1 MAKYNRP
8 DPRNERTLC
17 WVDGLVPR
25 DQAKV
30 HVLDSVVQGGDAV
43 WEGLRITQ
51 GHAIQLEAHIDR
63 LLDSAHALAF
73 TDIPDRASVESAIFE
88 TLIAN
93 GMRDGVHCRITLTRG
108 LKSTSGMDPRLNVH
122 GPTLIV
128 VPEYKGMVYGDEGIR
143 LVTSTIRRNSPQF
156 LDSHIHHNNLLN
168 NILAKIEANVAG
180 MDDAVMLDDR
190 GFLAETNAT
199 NLFLVR
205 KGELLTPFAHAC
217 LPGLTRQ
224 FVLDAAQD
232 AGIRAREANLTLTEL
247 YTADE
252 AFTTGTMGALAHV
265 VEVDGRRIANG
276 EKGPLTF
283 QLQQAYG
290 DHIMATATAL
300 PNAPSTDTE

>member
-1 MAKYNRP
+1 MAKFNQP
-8 DPRNERTLC
+8 DPRNDGTQC
-17 WVDGLVPR
+17 WVNGLVAR
-25 DQAKV
+25 EDASV

-43 WEGLRITQ
+43 WEGLRITD
-51 GHAIQLEAHIDR
+51 GKAIQLEAHLTR

-73 TDIPDRASVESAIFE
+73 ADIPSRDAIRQAIFD
-88 TLIAN
+88 TLEAN
-93 GMRDGVHCRITLTRG
+93 DMRDGVHCRITLSRG
-108 LKSTSGMDPRLNVH
+108 RKSTSGMDPRLNVH

-128 VPEYKGMVYGDEGIR
+128 VPEFKGMVYGDEGIR
-143 LVTSTIRRNSPQF
+143 LVTSAIRRNSPQF

-205 KGELLTPFAHAC
+205 DGELLTPFAHAC

-224 FVLDAAQD
+224 FVMDTAAE
-232 AGIRAREANLTLTEL
+232 AGIPAREADLTLTQL

-252 AFTTGTMGALAHV
+252 AFTTGTMGALAHI
-265 VEVDGRRIANG
+265 VEVDGRSING
-276 EKGPLTF
+276 GIKGALTVR
-283 QLQQAYG
+283 LQGRYE
-290 DHIMATATAL
+290 DHILGTAVPL
-300 PNAPSTDTE
+300 PF

>member
-1 MAKYNRP
+1 MAKFNQP
-8 DPRNERTLC
+8 DPRNEGTQC
-17 WVDGLVPR
+17 WVNGLVPR
-25 DQAKV
+25 AQASV

-43 WEGLRITQ
+43 WEGLRITD
-51 GHAIQLEAHIDR
+51 GKAIQLEEHLTR

-73 TDIPDRASVESAIFE
+73 ADIPSRAEVTQAIFD
-88 TLIAN
+88 TLSAN

-108 LKSTSGMDPRLNVH
+108 RKTTSGMDPRLNVF
-122 GPTLIV
+122 GPTLII

-143 LVTSTIRRNSPQF
+143 LVTSAIRRNGPQF

-180 MDDAVMLDDR
+180 MDDAIMLDDR

-205 KGELLTPFAHAC
+205 DGELLTPFAHAC
-217 LPGLTRQ
+217 LPGLTRR
-224 FVLDAAQD
+224 FVMDSATAL
-232 AGIRAREANLTLTEL
+232 GIPCREANLTLTEL

-265 VEVDGRRIANG
+265 VEADGRTIADG
-276 EKGPLTF
+276 GKGTNTRR
-283 QLQQAYG
+283 LQQAYTE
-290 DHIMATATAL
+290 HILDTAVPL
-300 PNAPSTDTE
+300 PS

>member
-1 MAKYNRP
+1 MAKFNQP
-8 DPRNERTLC
+8 DPRNASTQC
-17 WVDGLVPR
+17 WVDGLVAR
-25 DQAKV
+25 DEAKV

-43 WEGLRITQ
+43 WEGLRITE
-51 GHAIQLEAHIDR
+51 GKAIQLEEHLDR
-63 LLDSAHALAF
+63 LLASAHALAF
-73 TDIPDRASVESAIFE
+73 ADIPERDALRNAIFS
-88 TLIAN
+88 TLEAN

-108 LKSTSGMDPRLNVH
+108 RKSTSGMDPRLNVH

-143 LVTSTIRRNSPQF
+143 LITSAIRRNSPQF

-205 KGELLTPFAHAC
+205 GGELLTPFAHAC
-217 LPGLTRQ
+217 LPGLTRK
-224 FVLDAAQD
+224 FVLDTAAE
-232 AGIRAREANLTLTEL
+232 AGIPAREADLTLTEL

-252 AFTTGTMGALAHV
+252 AFTTGTMGALAHI
-265 VEVDGRRIANG
+265 VEADGRRIASGN
-276 EKGPLTF
+276 KGPLTT
-283 QLQQAYG
+283 QLQQRYN
-290 DHIMATATAL
+290 DYILDTAVAL
-300 PNAPSTDTE
+300 PV

>member
-1 MAKYNRP
+1 MAKYNQP
-8 DPRNERTLC
+8 DPRNDQTFC

-25 DQAKV
+25 EDAKV

-43 WEGLRITQ
+43 WEGLRVTD
-51 GHAIQLEAHIDR
+51 GRAIQLDAHLNR

-73 TDIPDRASVESAIFE
+73 ADVPSKEAVTAAIFE
-88 TLIAN
+88 TLKAN
-93 GMRDGVHCRITLTRG
+93 GMTDGVHCRITLSRG
-108 LKSTSGMDPRLNVH
+108 RKTTSGMDPRLNVH
-122 GPTLIV
+122 GSTLII

-143 LVTSTIRRNSPQF
+143 LITSAIRRNSPQF

-199 NLFLVR
+199 NLFVVR
-205 KGELLTPFAHAC
+205 GGLLLTPFAHAC

-224 FVLDAAQD
+224 FVLDT
-232 AGIRAREANLTLTEL
+232 AGLKGIEACEANLSLTEL

-265 VEVDGRRIANG
+265 IEVDGRRIGSGA
-276 EKGPLTF
+276 KGPVTSL
-283 QLQQAYG
+283 LQQAYS
-290 DHIMATATAL
+290 DHIMDTATPL
-300 PNAPSTDTE
+300 TN

>member
-1 MAKYNRP
+1 MAKFNQP
-8 DPRNERTLC
+8 DSRNEGTQC
-17 WVDGLVPR
+17 WVDGLVPSS
-25 DQAKV
+25 DAKV

-43 WEGLRITQ
+43 WEGLRVTD
-51 GHAIQLEAHIDR
+51 GKAIQLEAHLDR

-73 TDIPDRASVESAIFE
+73 ADIPARQEVREAIFK
-88 TLIAN
+88 TLEAN
-93 GMRDGVHCRITLTRG
+93 GMRDGVHCRITLSRG
-108 LKSTSGMDPRLNVH
+108 RKSTSGMDPRLNVH

-143 LVTSTIRRNSPQF
+143 LITSAIRRNSPQF

-205 KGELLTPFAHAC
+205 GGELLTPFAHAC
-217 LPGLTRQ
+217 LPGLTRK
-224 FVLDAAQD
+224 FVMDTAAD
-232 AGIRAREANLTLTEL
+232 AGIKVREADLTLTEL

-252 AFTTGTMGALAHV
+252 AFTTGTMGALAHI
-265 VEVDGRRIANG
+265 VEADGRRISSG
-276 EKGPLTF
+276 LKGPLTL
-283 QLQQAYG
+283 QLQQRYTE
-290 DHIMATATAL
+290 HILDTAVPL
-300 PNAPSTDTE
+300 PM